1 MTFRLPLPGNKHVA
15 MHYAHTMA
23 NPNEVKDKLYDD
35 LVASSRTV
43 KLILLD
49 ELNAIVG
56 TDHQTYE
63 GVIGSQG
70 IGK

>member
-1 MTFRLPLPGNKHVA
+1 
-15 MHYAHTMA
+15 MHYAHTMN
-23 NPNEVKDKLYDD
+23 NPNEVRDKLHDD
-35 LVASSRTV
+35 LDASYRTV
-43 KLILLD
+43 NLILLD

-70 IGK
+70 AGK